1 MAAQLSGKRRD
12 YEGMKTNAWSHTYNL
27 QVAVFFAG
35 FFVVVFFAGLTG
47 LALVCAAEEH
57 AGIMWKAWAR
67 VCSGGM
73 FARTSSPHSGIFGG
87 AGGGLSLGFH

>member
-1 MAAQLSGKRRD
+1 MAAQLSGKRRN

-57 AGIMWKAWAR
+57 AGIIWKAWAR
-67 VCSGGM
+67 VCEKRGEE
-73 FARTSSPHSGIFGG
+73 
-87 AGGGLSLGFH
+87 GLPGRRPNRRRHH